1 MITLIYLYLLGVII
15 YPFTMLIKRLN
26 YILLKKT
33 IRIIVFGIGIIIGF
47 KFDYSYL
54 IIEIRET
61 RCMVIILAF
70 LIGIACAYLSIVMV
84 NNFQIININIHTK
97 NIGLIKNIS
106 IISIIFMIFA
116 CIYEEIIW
124 RGTIQ
129 NYFVNKFEN
138 LSVIFILAFLFMLS
152 HFKNRFR
159 YVELLD
165 IGIFSLIISWL
176 YYFSGNLLFVIVI
189 HFSRNLAIELFDL
202 LKE

>member
-70 LIGIACAYLSIVMV
+70 L
-84 NNFQIININIHTK
+84 
-97 NIGLIKNIS
+97 
-106 IISIIFMIFA
+106 
-116 CIYEEIIW
+116 
-124 RGTIQ
+124 
-129 NYFVNKFEN
+129 
-138 LSVIFILAFLFMLS
+138 FMLS